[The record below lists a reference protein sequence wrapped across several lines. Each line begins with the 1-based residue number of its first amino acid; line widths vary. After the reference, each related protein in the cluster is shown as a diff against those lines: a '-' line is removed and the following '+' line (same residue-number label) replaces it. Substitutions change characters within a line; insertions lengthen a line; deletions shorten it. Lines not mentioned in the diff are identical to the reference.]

1 MPGVKIFLDHPVGK
15 NPPRDWNELHYAAF
29 VKDFDKVRAI
39 VEYAPHLV
47 EAKDLAG
54 WTPVHLAC
62 CGPMGFA
69 LDISWALPHK
79 VDRVYEPS
87 RRRYRDAAYLLDE
100 DNMQVESQKI
110 LALFIRTGADIFG
123 EEGSYTPAHVA
134 ASTDMVHCAFT
145 LALFGA
151 QINPHK
157 PGSPFKWANHQQ
169 KYLLSDLVGPRK
181 LVSNMYHD
189 LLGLEGQTLL
199 EEFEKIA
206 SDWEDPNKQNVL
218 TKLAFQIEYTLAIS
232 IAKYRRTIQVGSERK
247 IVWLCSQCCKL
258 GEEIIMRSFFPS
270 STRSITVPLNADMKC
285 DLCNIFRVLFLDYV
299 PGSVENL
306 SYIITD
312 HVEPEKQSLADK
324 FKSILA
330 TTGVVHLS
338 VFYDGKLVK
347 LDSFLS
353 ERVWDETK
361 VVQKPTDLNR
371 ASIDFDVL
379 EGIFEDTDSTLSQV
393 DSVSHTTFES
403 EKIYHCKSSI
413 TRFPQLYYD
422 SSIGSGW
429 LSRCRVSHPN
439 CSKML
444 TSAAT
449 MDSEMD
455 DGTFTPTRLIDVSRW
470 EENLI
475 RICDCKKSK
484 PLFTALSHR
493 WSSGPVPS
501 WVTKT
506 ANLSLRYSWFS
517 SVELPKSITDALQA
531 TAELG
536 LQYTWIDSLCIV
548 QDDSVDWNNEAA
560 QMARIYAS
568 AEVVVFADCARNDEG
583 GFLGERN
590 PSTPYHPV
598 ALRLMEREDDYK
610 RLPTIVR
617 YAYEV
622 PPWGTD
628 EKDISDRSD
637 YLNHK
642 HAAVSFREDVNQS
655 HLSNRGWILQE
666 RLMARRSLHF
676 GASQVYWECPSMI
689 VSEAGNEIDG
699 EIHQKWIVDTRK
711 ALAGSTDSWEMVRQN
726 WIDIVSVY
734 SRMKLTKPFDRLPAI
749 EGIARAFRSFMD
761 DKYFYGTWL
770 KSFPQD
776 LLWQVDSQKSV
787 DPNTKHQAIPSLSS
801 SDRIPSWSWASVNT
815 PMSFVLTTPR
825 VGEGGCVPDCSAK
838 CYQLS
843 LPLESISAINSRP
856 MIGVLGFHTER
867 FLQSKQ
873 ISGACV
879 TIKARML
886 ELLVIGPT
894 TSKLGYLEPGSIPLY
909 DDELAPVG
917 IALFDEPEL
926 QGKCDSPKRVL
937 CVLIST
943 STAYQLSERHVVDFM
958 LILEDCGDNSF
969 VRIGVSHTNIRQT
982 SRYDTG
988 SIFKN
993 CKLKTITLF

>member
-247 IVWLCSQCCKL
+247 IVWLCS
-258 GEEIIMRSFFPS
+258 
-270 STRSITVPLNADMKC
+270 
-285 DLCNIFRVLFLDYV
+285 
-299 PGSVENL
+299 
-306 SYIITD
+306 
-312 HVEPEKQSLADK
+312 H
-324 FKSILA
+324 ILA

-393 DSVSHTTFES
+393 DSHRQWMVIEMPQIEAIIHSSEPSVVKRTGTVVGHQNCES
-403 EKIYHCKSSI
+403 ELEI
-413 TRFPQLYYD
+413 QLV
-422 SSIGSGW
+422 
-429 LSRCRVSHPN
+429 L
-439 CSKML
+439 
-444 TSAAT
+444 
-449 MDSEMD
+449 
-455 DGTFTPTRLIDVSRW
+455 
-470 EENLI
+470 
-475 RICDCKKSK
+475 
-484 PLFTALSHR
+484 HR
-493 WSSGPVPS
+493 WQESTP
-501 WVTKT
+501 
-506 ANLSLRYSWFS
+506 
-517 SVELPKSITDALQA
+517 LPK
-531 TAELG
+531 
-536 LQYTWIDSLCIV
+536 
-548 QDDSVDWNNEAA
+548 
-560 QMARIYAS
+560 
-568 AEVVVFADCARNDEG
+568 
-583 GFLGERN
+583 
-590 PSTPYHPV
+590 
-598 ALRLMEREDDYK
+598 
-610 RLPTIVR
+610 
-617 YAYEV
+617 
-622 PPWGTD
+622 
-628 EKDISDRSD
+628 
-637 YLNHK
+637 
-642 HAAVSFREDVNQS
+642 
-655 HLSNRGWILQE
+655 
-666 RLMARRSLHF
+666 
-676 GASQVYWECPSMI
+676 
-689 VSEAGNEIDG
+689 
-699 EIHQKWIVDTRK
+699 
-711 ALAGSTDSWEMVRQN
+711 
-726 WIDIVSVY
+726 
-734 SRMKLTKPFDRLPAI
+734 
-749 EGIARAFRSFMD
+749 
-761 DKYFYGTWL
+761 
-770 KSFPQD
+770 
-776 LLWQVDSQKSV
+776 
-787 DPNTKHQAIPSLSS
+787 
-801 SDRIPSWSWASVNT
+801 
-815 PMSFVLTTPR
+815 
-825 VGEGGCVPDCSAK
+825 
-838 CYQLS
+838 
-843 LPLESISAINSRP
+843 
-856 MIGVLGFHTER
+856 
-867 FLQSKQ
+867 
-873 ISGACV
+873 
-879 TIKARML
+879 
-886 ELLVIGPT
+886 
-894 TSKLGYLEPGSIPLY
+894 
-909 DDELAPVG
+909 
-917 IALFDEPEL
+917 
-926 QGKCDSPKRVL
+926 
-937 CVLIST
+937 
-943 STAYQLSERHVVDFM
+943 
-958 LILEDCGDNSF
+958 
-969 VRIGVSHTNIRQT
+969 
-982 SRYDTG
+982 
-988 SIFKN
+988 
-993 CKLKTITLF
+993 